1 MAAPCAWEISTPCCD
16 CWDTFDPGLQANALA
31 WATEILFALSG
42 RQYGV
47 CPVTVRPCQRWVGQ
61 TYRTYGVWTDYA
73 YGGAGTGAVGPTWI
87 PYIGTDGQW
96 RNCGCSGW
104 CSCEPKSQVWLP
116 GPVNGVSEV
125 RINNVIVPA
134 ENYRVDIANDGN
146 FWLVAENGLVWPE
159 CQSFDEPADGTGNTF
174 VVTYGRGREVPAA
187 GKLAAGALACEYAKL
202 CRGDDCALS
211 PQATTITRDGVTYT
225 ILPSDQLIAA
235 GLTGVAS
242 TDLWIRSVN
251 PYFLKQ
257 RPRVWSPDMGTPRMT
272 VVP

>member
-1 MAAPCAWEISTPCCD
+1 MAAPCVWEINTDCCAGWDEFTPEQQ
-16 CWDTFDPGLQANALA
+16 LNATV
-31 WATEILFALSG
+31 WATEILWALSG
-42 RQYGV
+42 RQFGT
-47 CPVTVRPCQRWVGQ
+47 CPITVRPCMRKVAQ
-61 TYRTYGVWTDYA
+61 TYRTYGVWTDSDYA
-73 YGGAGTGAVGPTWI
+73 SGVGANWI
-87 PYIGTDGQW
+87 PFIGVDGNW
-96 RNCGCSGW
+96 RNCGCAGW
-104 CSCEPKSQVWLP
+104 CSCAPTCEVWLP
-116 GPVNGVSEV
+116 GPVSGIAEV
-125 RINNVIVPA
+125 RVNNVVVPA

-146 FWLVAENGLVWPE
+146 FWLVGQNGQCWPD
-159 CQSFDEPADGTGNTF
+159 CQSFDEPASGTGNTF
-174 VVTYGRGREVPAA
+174 VVTYGRGRMVPEA

-202 CRGDDCALS
+202 CAGDDCALS

-251 PYFLKQ
+251 PYFLKS

>member
-1 MAAPCAWEISTPCCD
+1 MGSPCAWTIETPCCA
-16 CWDTFDPGLQANALA
+16 CWDTFDPGQQANALA
-31 WATEILFALSG
+31 WATEILWALSG
-42 RQYGV
+42 RQFGV
-47 CPVTVRPCQRWVGQ
+47 CPVTVRPCQRWTAQ
-61 TYRTYGVWTDYA
+61 TYRTYGVWTDSDYS
-73 YGGAGTGAVGPTWI
+73 AGVGPTWI
-87 PYIGTDGQW
+87 PFIGVDGNW
-96 RNCGCSGW
+96 RNCGCAGW
-104 CSCEPKSQVWLP
+104 CACAPTSQVWLP

-134 ENYRVDIANDGN
+134 ENYRVDVANDGN
-146 FWLVAENGLVWPE
+146 FWLVAENGVIWPE
-159 CQSFDEPADGTGNTF
+159 CQSFDEPASGTGNTF
-174 VVTYGRGREVPAA
+174 TVTYGRGREVPTA

-202 CRGDDCALS
+202 CSGQDCAIS